1 MGKTSKSSAT
11 ATTTPK
17 AALKKAVPLTTRVKR
32 FCEFVASGISGTEAW
47 IKAGHKCNREA
58 ARAAA
63 SRALARA
70 NVQDHLNTLR
80 KTQTKR
86 ALLSK
91 EDKREI
97 LRDII
102 DSATQK
108 TQDRLRAIEIDAK
121 LAGDFAPEKH
131 ILEDGPER
139 IKSAR
144 ERAMAVASP
153 LNRLASKASG

>member
-1 MGKTSKSSAT
+1 MIKKSKKSTT
-11 ATTTPK
+11 ATTPK

-32 FCEFVASGISGTEAW
+32 FCEFVASGMSGTESW
-47 IKAGHKCNREA
+47 IEAGHKCNRDA
-58 ARAAA
+58 ANAAA
-63 SRALARA
+63 SRALARV
-70 NVQDHLNTLR
+70 NVQDYLNTLR

-91 EDKREI
+91 DDKREI

-102 DSATQK
+102 DSTSHK

-121 LAGDFAPEKH
+121 LAGDFAPEQH
-131 ILEDGPER
+131 VIEDGPER

-144 ERAMAVASP
+144 ERAASIASP
-153 LNRLASKASG
+153 LNRLARNQQT